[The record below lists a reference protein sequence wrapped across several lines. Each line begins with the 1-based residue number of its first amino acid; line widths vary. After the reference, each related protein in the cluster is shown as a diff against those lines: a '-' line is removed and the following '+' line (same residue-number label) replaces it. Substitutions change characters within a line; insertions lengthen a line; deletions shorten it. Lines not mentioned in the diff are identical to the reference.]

1 MVSLDEAVVARLDSE
16 GSHFEVLVDPHLAQ
30 KMREGDDVNIE
41 DLLAIDEVFKDSSK
55 GDRVSDEHIEKT
67 FGTSDIEQ
75 VAKKI
80 VLEGDIQLTTEQ
92 RRKMTEEKRKQI
104 VTYIANH
111 AINPQMKAPHPPQRI
126 ENAMTEARVH
136 VDPFKPVEAQVKDV
150 LTAIKPLIPIRLEK
164 TTVAVKLSADNY
176 GKVYKDIT
184 DFGIIKKE
192 EWTGAGFWIGLVEIP
207 AGMQADFFDRLNN
220 KTHGDVETRI
230 VE

>member
-1 MVSLDEAVVARLDSE
+1 MVSLDEAVIARLDSE

-80 VLEGDIQLTTEQ
+80 VLEGDIQLTTDQ

-164 TTVAVKLSADNY
+164 TTIAVKLSADNY

>member
-1 MVSLDEAVVARLDSE
+1 MVSLDEAVVARLDSQ
-16 GSHFEVLVDPHLAQ
+16 GSHFEVLVDPLLAQ

-80 VLEGDIQLTTEQ
+80 VIEGDIQLTTEQ

-164 TTVAVKLSADNY
+164 TTIAVKLSADNY

-184 DFGIIKKE
+184 DFGVIKKE
-192 EWTGAGFWIGLVEIP
+192 EWTGSGLWIGLVEIP

>member
-1 MVSLDEAVVARLDSE
+1 M
-16 GSHFEVLVDPHLAQ
+16 
-30 KMREGDDVNIE
+30 
-41 DLLAIDEVFKDSSK
+41 
-55 GDRVSDEHIEKT
+55 
-67 FGTSDIEQ
+67 
-75 VAKKI
+75 
-80 VLEGDIQLTTEQ
+80 EGDIQLTTEQ

-126 ENAMTEARVH
+126 ENAMSEARVH

-164 TTVAVKLSADNY
+164 TTIAVKLSADNY

-184 DFGIIKKE
+184 DFGVIKKE
-192 EWTGAGFWIGLVEIP
+192 EWTGSGFWIGLVEIP

>member
-1 MVSLDEAVVARLDSE
+1 MVSLDDAVVARLDSQ

-30 KMREGDDVNIE
+30 KLREGEEVRFE

-55 GDRVSDEHIEKT
+55 GDRVSDEHVEKT
-67 FGTSDIEQ
+67 FGTSDIEE
-75 VAKKI
+75 VARKI
-80 VLEGDIQLTTEQ
+80 VMEGDIQLTTDQ

-104 VTYIANH
+104 VTYISHH

-126 ENAMTEARVH
+126 ENAMTEARIH

-150 LTAIKPLIPIRLEK
+150 LDAIKPLIPIRLEK
-164 TTVAVKLSADNY
+164 TTIAVKLTADNY

-184 DFGIIKKE
+184 DFGVIKKE
-192 EWTGAGFWIGLVEIP
+192 EWTGAGMWIGLVEIP

>member
-1 MVSLDEAVVARLDSE
+1 MVSLDDAVVARLDSQ

-30 KMREGDDVNIE
+30 KMREGDDVDIE

-80 VLEGDIQLTTEQ
+80 VMEGDIQLTTEQ

-136 VDPFKPVEAQVKDV
+136 VDPIKPVEAQVKDV

>member
-1 MVSLDEAVVARLDSE
+1 MVSLDDAVVARLDSQ

-30 KMREGDDVNIE
+30 KLREGEEVNIE
-41 DLLAIDEVFKDSSK
+41 DLLAIDEIFKDSSK

-67 FGTSDIEQ
+67 FGTSVVEE

-80 VLEGDIQLTTEQ
+80 VMEGDIQLTTDQ

-126 ENAMTEARVH
+126 ENAMAEARIH
-136 VDPFKPVEAQVKDV
+136 IDPFKSVEAQVKDV

-164 TTVAVKLSADNY
+164 TTIAVKLSADNY
-176 GKVYKDIT
+176 GKVFKDIT
-184 DFGIIKKE
+184 DFGVIKKE
-192 EWTGAGFWIGLVEIP
+192 EWTGGGLWIGLVEIP
-207 AGMQADFFDRLNN
+207 AGMRADFFDRLNN

-230 VE
+230 IE